1 MKALAMVPSI
11 SDPPEVE
18 RTPSIRGDTR
28 ALRLYLLGS
37 LCLVISYR
45 VFMIVGAAVTNW
57 WHTRTALE
65 TISHWWK

>member
-1 MKALAMVPSI
+1 MMPSR
-11 SDPPEVE
+11 SDPPKDE
-18 RTPSIRGDTR
+18 RTPSIRGDMR
-28 ALRLYLLGS
+28 AFRLYLLGS

-45 VFMIVGAAVTNW
+45 VFLIVEAVATNW